1 MTALESGL
9 PIVGRDLSLLR
20 RGGPGRQPATD
31 IAAPATD
38 IAAPASDITA
48 PASGVA
54 ALERT
59 AADAGL
65 GRVEMV
71 AWRDIGH
78 PEAGGSELHAARIAE
93 RWSRAGIDV
102 SMKASRAPQQPVTE
116 ILGGVAL
123 RRPAGRYTVFPAV
136 AVGGLTRSRRAR
148 PDGVV
153 EVWNGVPFLSPLWA
167 RCARTVFLHHVHDG
181 MWELTLPAPL
191 AAFGRFLELR
201 LAPPV
206 YRHTPIVTLSE
217 SSRDTIVEMM
227 GFDRDQIR
235 VVHPGVDPFYAP
247 GGTRAERPL
256 FVAVGRLMPY
266 KRYDLLID
274 ALAAVHAKHPTLE
287 ALIVGTGPERHALQD
302 RIQRHRATSWLRMP
316 GFIDAGS
323 LRSAYQRAWAVL
335 SASAFEGW
343 GMTLTEAAACQ
354 TPAIASAIA
363 GHSDAVRHGRSG
375 LLFHDQD
382 QLEAALRA
390 IIEHPTLRSRLQQ
403 GAAARASDLS
413 WDRTAHDTLQTLAA
427 DAHRRRESPSK
438 RPALA

>member
-1 MTALESGL
+1 MTALESGV
-9 PIVGRDLSLLR
+9 PIVEPDLALLR
-20 RGGPGRQPATD
+20 PGVAGQDHHPSVVSPATE
-31 IAAPATD
+31 
-38 IAAPASDITA
+38 
-48 PASGVA
+48 VA
-54 ALERT
+54 ALAQM
-59 AADAGL
+59 AADAEL
-65 GRVEMV
+65 ARVEMV

-93 RWSRAGIDV
+93 RWSHAGIDV

-116 ILGGVAL
+116 TLGGVAL
-123 RRPAGRYTVFPAV
+123 HRPAGRYTVFPAV
-136 AVGGLTRSRRAR
+136 AMGGLSRRRRAR

-227 GFDRDQIR
+227 GFDREQIR

-287 ALIVGTGPERHALQD
+287 ALIVGTGPERQALQA
-302 RIQRHRATSWLRMP
+302 RIQRHQAASWLRMP
-316 GFIDAGS
+316 GFIDAAS

-375 LLFHDQD
+375 LLFHDQC

-390 IIEHPTLRSRLQQ
+390 IIEHPTLRLRLQQ
-403 GAAARASDLS
+403 GAASRASDLS
-413 WDRTAHDTLQTLAA
+413 WDRTAHDTLQTLAD
-427 DAHRRRESPSK
+427 DAHRRRAGHSPSR